1 MAIFVNFASL
11 EQKIPKISR
20 LKTVFKQLQNPP
32 QKDTHRNYLKT
43 YFTEYLDHPKKDLN
57 TL

>member
-20 LKTVFKQLQNPP
+20 LKTVFKQLQ
-32 QKDTHRNYLKT
+32 
-43 YFTEYLDHPKKDLN
+43 FLN
-57 TL
+57 EFYRKENETIFSP